1 MLVIIGH
8 RTIDQTEP
16 LVTLNKNMLSP
27 TLCVDTDFSYCCLSL
42 DKPEKLSYT
51 IATA

>member
-8 RTIDQTEP
+8 GTIDWIEP
-16 LVTLNKNMLSP
+16 LATLTRNMLSP

-42 DKPEKLSYT
+42 EKPEKLSYT
-51 IATA
+51 IATS